1 MGKCTKFGADQVEL
15 LNAAMNN
22 PSDEVAYF
30 PGSNLGLGMVD
41 FTSYLREVLKSTG
54 CCCNGSLDPI

>member
-15 LNAAMNN
+15 LNAAVNN

-41 FTSYLREVLKSTG
+41 LKVI
-54 CCCNGSLDPI
+54 CARF